1 MLSLT
6 LLGSAVQAQDEP
18 IVLDFANWIGA
29 EESTS
34 DDLAAMIAA
43 FETAHP
49 NIRIN
54 SQPTPFNQSL
64 ETLLIQSLGGD
75 PPDVGMAHITWVAPL
90 AEAGVLAP
98 LNELLLNQEDYL
110 PGILESQTIADS
122 LVAVPWASSRVVM
135 YANMELLAQAGY
147 DSVPETWAE
156 MLEMAYA
163 VKDLGMGEHGGQ
175 IYGLGVSSG
184 QVPGAGYFLLPYIWH
199 YGGEFQSE
207 EGNIVLDSEGT
218 IAAFDQIKA
227 LFEDS
232 VSPSGV
238 EIRDLRELFAQGR
251 IAFHWD
257 IEAMVATFASLSPR
271 AEEFCK
277 AYEILLIPGEM
288 PQTPTDTISIFH
300 TLTIYEE
307 SPYQEEAALFIDF
320 LTGPEGIAIYN
331 ANGGNKLPVRSSS
344 GEIEFY
350 AQPENAFLDVFIQA
364 IEGPARS
371 LPAQSS
377 AFLDA
382 MLALATAN
390 QRVALNGEESA
401 TVIADL
407 QEEVQSLYAE

>member
-1 MLSLT
+1 MRPP
-6 LLGSAVQAQDEP
+6 LLRKVS
-18 IVLDFANWIGA
+18 
-29 EESTS
+29 
-34 DDLAAMIAA
+34 
-43 FETAHP
+43 
-49 NIRIN
+49 
-54 SQPTPFNQSL
+54 
-64 ETLLIQSLGGD
+64 
-75 PPDVGMAHITWVAPL
+75 
-90 AEAGVLAP
+90 
-98 LNELLLNQEDYL
+98 
-110 PGILESQTIADS
+110 
-122 LVAVPWASSRVVM
+122 
-135 YANMELLAQAGY
+135 
-147 DSVPETWAE
+147 
-156 MLEMAYA
+156 YA
-163 VKDLGMGEHGGQ
+163 VKDLGTGEHGGQ

-271 AEEFCK
+271 AEEFRN

-382 MLALATAN
+382 MGCDVSPCHRQSAGCLEWRRIRHGHRRLTRRSA
-390 QRVALNGEESA
+390 VALRRVKRHRKNNEACGDDFPHAFYKVIFIESGK
-401 TVIADL
+401 V
-407 QEEVQSLYAE
+407 S